1 MARVRRIVQVDAQPD
16 EVIEYIADVTNHP
29 AFIPPLNAV
38 TNLQGDPRTQGTTW
52 SWSYTMAG
60 IELQGQATTVD
71 YEPGRRFSFR
81 TSGGIGSTF
90 VYEVQPNGSR
100 TQLTVEVEYEMPQT
114 LLGRALDAAAVERM
128 NEGVADNGAQNLK
141 AIFEE

>member
-1 MARVRRIVQVDAQPD
+1 MARVRRNVQIDAQPD
-16 EVIEYIADVTNHP
+16 EVIEYVADVTNHP

-38 TNLQGDPRTQGTTW
+38 TNLDGDPRKPGTAW
-52 SWSYTMAG
+52 SWSYAMAG

-90 VYEVQPNGSR
+90 VYEVQPQGSG
-100 TQLTVEVEYEMPQT
+100 TELAAEVEYQVPQSV
-114 LLGRALDAAAVERM
+114 LAQALDAAAVERL
-128 NEGVADNGAQNLK
+128 NEGVADNAAANLK
-141 AIFEE
+141 AIFED